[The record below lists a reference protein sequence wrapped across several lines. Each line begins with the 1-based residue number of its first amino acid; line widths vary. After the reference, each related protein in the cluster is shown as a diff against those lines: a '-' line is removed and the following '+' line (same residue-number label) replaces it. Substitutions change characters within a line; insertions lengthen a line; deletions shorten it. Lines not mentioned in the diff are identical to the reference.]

1 MIVVV
6 VVFLFS
12 FQTDTGTLTRSICQM
27 TRRHDREV
35 LKDTSGDSMSWG
47 VVDNG
52 ILIYFVAFAAL
63 WIVEVYV
70 HVVIRIYDYIS

>member
-1 MIVVV
+1 
-6 VVFLFS
+6 
-12 FQTDTGTLTRSICQM
+12 M